1 MQGYDRTAVML
12 NAFRLDKKADGR
24 QKLYALNPTL
34 CESFHKPQKFIKVQ
48 EKE

>member
-24 QKLYALNPTL
+24 QELYALNPTE
-34 CESFHKPQKFIKVQ
+34 CATFHKPKFLLRIKLL
-48 EKE
+48 